1 MAFNS
6 FSRSDYIWRLF
17 VGLPKWKT
25 PCIEREQRRRGL
37 IKEVAQV
44 RIFNA
49 VRCRL
54 VRWILPEEDRRLGFA
69 KYSLIDQHPD
79 LASSS
84 DRDLILLRL

>member
-17 VGLPKWKT
+17 AGLPKWKT
-25 PCIEREQRRRGL
+25 QRIERQQRRRGL

-49 VRCRL
+49 AVYTVL
-54 VRWILPEEDRRLGFA
+54 LGL
-69 KYSLIDQHPD
+69 SLQ
-79 LASSS
+79 
-84 DRDLILLRL
+84 R